1 MERDNKNAQSIVGS
15 AEPLTREETQKR
27 LQELKAWGVDLTLVQ
42 ASLSRTPT
50 ERAER
55 MIDLLKLTRELRR
68 AYLEAQRQ
76 KNSHNK

>member
-1 MERDNKNAQSIVGS
+1 MELDNKNAQPTIVGS
-15 AEPLTREETQKR
+15 AEPLNHEETQKR

-55 MIDLLKLTRELRR
+55 MIGLLKLTKELRQ
-68 AYLEAQRQ
+68 AYLKTQR
-76 KNSHNK
+76 

>member
-1 MERDNKNAQSIVGS
+1 MELAKKDTQPVVGS
-15 AEPLTREETQKR
+15 AESLTREETQQR

-55 MIDLLKLTRELRR
+55 MIGLLKLAREMRR
-68 AYLEAQRQ
+68 SYLESQS
-76 KNSHNK
+76 KK

>member
-1 MERDNKNAQSIVGS
+1 MELDNKNAQPTIVGS
-15 AEPLTREETQKR
+15 AEPLNSEETQKR

-55 MIDLLKLTRELRR
+55 MIVLLKLAKELRR
-68 AYLEAQRQ
+68 SYLQTQQQEDL
-76 KNSHNK
+76 

>member
-1 MERDNKNAQSIVGS
+1 MRRLQMAQDNPNAQTIVGS

-27 LQELKAWGVDLTLVQ
+27 LQELKAWGVDLTLVE

-55 MIDLLKLTRELRR
+55 MIELLKLAREMRR
-68 AYLEAQRQ
+68 GYLKAQQ
-76 KNSHNK
+76 

>member
-1 MERDNKNAQSIVGS
+1 MELDNKNAQPFIVGS
-15 AEPLTREETQKR
+15 AEPLNREETQKR

-55 MIDLLKLTRELRR
+55 MIGLLKLTRELRHS
-68 AYLEAQRQ
+68 YLKTQ
-76 KNSHNK
+76 

>member
-1 MERDNKNAQSIVGS
+1 MAQDNPNVQTIVGS

-27 LQELKAWGVDLTLVQ
+27 LQDLKAWGVDLTLVQ

-55 MIDLLKLTRELRR
+55 MIELLKLARELRR
-68 AYLEAQRQ
+68 SYLEAQRQ
-76 KNSHNK
+76 KNSRN